1 MIIVSARWQ
10 LLENYLG
17 MKEVTFLELLKKK
30 KNVYLVKNLKQ

>member
-30 KNVYLVKNLKQ
+30 NVYLVKNLKQ